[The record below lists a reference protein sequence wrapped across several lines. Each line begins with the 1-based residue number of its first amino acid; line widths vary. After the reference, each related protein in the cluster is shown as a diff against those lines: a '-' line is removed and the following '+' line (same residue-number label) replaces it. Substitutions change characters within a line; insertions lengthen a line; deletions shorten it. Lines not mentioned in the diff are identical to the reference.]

1 MRRRLQH
8 NKTYWTTLAS
18 KVKDQY
24 HMLKPKRKDWRT
36 EELFELT
43 IKNEETGQLFGAK
56 YRIYMKTHNILKVL
70 LYYFIRLSECTKK
83 DIRLYLKQVRNRNT
97 HVYKNTPDAKLNWEL
112 LKIEPEVITKLTF
125 YKFTTT
131 DATITWKACAS

>member
-43 IKNEETGQLFGAK
+43 AKNEETGQQFNTK
-56 YRIYMKTHNILKVL
+56 YRIYMKMCNIHDILLFYFLGPLKSV
-70 LYYFIRLSECTKK
+70 ENNV
-83 DIRLYLKQVRNRNT
+83 RLYLKQIRT
-97 HVYKNTPDAKLNWEL
+97 KCTYVYKNTLDAKKNWEFT
-112 LKIEPEVITKLTF
+112 KILDETIESDLWFRYKTDKPNLT
-125 YKFTTT
+125 
-131 DATITWKACAS
+131 WCVQW